1 MDVVAGVRGDTRARA
16 MWRTAGRPAA
26 AMIRLELLSTLTAL
40 APYLVVAVAAALAG
54 FILQNDLHRV
64 QEDGLLVIG
73 NPFAVSLYGGV
84 VLLSVYLAGS
94 AAIAVAR
101 EREQGAVE
109 LLCYGPVSALSYLL
123 AKLAGHTLQ
132 YAFLAVLL
140 VGCYLLLAVATGL
153 HLGGTTL
160 LAMALSIG
168 PAAASAALG
177 LLAAALVRRVRPAIF
192 AVLGLTL
199 GAVGLQVA
207 REVLVRL
214 PAPEFHVNP
223 VYVLRWVA
231 FAVSSV
237 TQWLLP
243 FGYVDR
249 ELTVMLRGDLPG
261 ALGAAA
267 AGSVYAVLVLVLAA
281 AALQRTGIRR

>member
-1 MDVVAGVRGDTRARA
+1 
-16 MWRTAGRPAA
+16 
-26 AMIRLELLSTLTAL
+26 MIRLELLSTLTAL

-64 QEDGLLVIG
+64 QEDGLLVIS

-140 VGCYLLLAVATGL
+140 AGCYLLLAVVTGL

-168 PAAASAALG
+168 PAAASVALG
-177 LLAAALVRRVRPAIF
+177 LLVAALVRRVRPAIF

-199 GAVGLQVA
+199 GAVGVQVA

-223 VYVLRWVA
+223 VYLLRWVA

-267 AGSVYAVLVLVLAA
+267 VLVLAA